1 MPDDGPFGTED
12 EARMTPAVR
21 AIYDAMRS
29 SGLTD
34 ADIAATDAMC
44 TDLIVSACDAAGVE
58 LGAYD
63 ERIAAWMGNWEP
75 QVCQVIAG
83 WVARAH
89 EAGRAGH
96 GPLPS
101 AAAIRTWLVEHD
113 WKVIGTGPGGS
124 LHRSPSGVEV
134 GVPHGDGY
142 PRGIAFAVERIAEA
156 EGRDVT
162 ELTRELRNL
171 FKRGDDA

>member
-1 MPDDGPFGTED
+1 MPDDGPFGSED

-34 ADIAATDAMC
+34 AEIAATDAMC
-44 TDLIVSACDAAGVE
+44 TDLIVSACEAAGVE

-63 ERIAAWMGNWEP
+63 ERIAAWTGNWEP

-89 EAGRAGH
+89 EAGRQPEPGTRTQWAVRYTSH
-96 GPLPS
+96 VQPYDDEAMAR
-101 AAAIRTWLVEHD
+101 AAA
-113 WKVIGTGPGGS
+113 
-124 LHRSPSGVEV
+124 
-134 GVPHGDGY
+134 
-142 PRGIAFAVERIAEA
+142 
-156 EGRDVT
+156 RDVRLIDPEET
-162 ELTRELRNL
+162 AVVVHHLIGPW
-171 FKRGDDA
+171 KDDHA